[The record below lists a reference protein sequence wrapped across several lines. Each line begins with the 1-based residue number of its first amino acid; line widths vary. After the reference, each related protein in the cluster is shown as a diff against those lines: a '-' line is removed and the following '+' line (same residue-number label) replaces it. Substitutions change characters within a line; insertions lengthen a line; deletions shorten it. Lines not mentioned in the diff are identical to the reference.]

1 MTTGGFLRVIITA
14 ATGAALAAGPAP
26 ASAQIWE
33 KLTNKKTIVPIH
45 HPPQLVL
52 KGITRVAVM
61 EFKGDCG
68 AEITEKMTDVVS
80 RSQKYELVDRASL
93 DSILGEQSLQQ
104 SETVSA
110 ATTAKLGQMLGAA
123 VLVTGRIARCNTR
136 VGEPLLERQTGFVIR
151 RSSTPNYVVKTTT
164 TVTGGMQVID
174 VTSGKVLAR
183 APIQVNHVVE
193 RRGDSPYIAPA
204 DPEDVKTG
212 GYAQVADILTRMVMG
227 WDEEVAVLLYDD
239 DKWNLKQS
247 ANQLRVGDMEGAIQ
261 TLKASLET
269 NGQGANADPKMLS
282 KTLYNLGLALM
293 YSDQLEEGQQVL
305 QRSNVVRPTDIA
317 QETLAQCRKLIATRD
332 ETITKEKNAVAAGAT
347 MAVDASKPMLTN
359 TEIIN
364 MSRARLPE
372 TVILSKIKSSTCRF
386 DGSPDAL
393 VKLRGE
399 GVTDNVLVAIVERA
413 K

>member
-1 MTTGGFLRVIITA
+1 
-14 ATGAALAAGPAP
+14 
-26 ASAQIWE
+26 
-33 KLTNKKTIVPIH
+33 
-45 HPPQLVL
+45 
-52 KGITRVAVM
+52 M
-61 EFKGDCG
+61 EFKGECG

-93 DSILGEQSLQQ
+93 DSVLGEQSFQQ

-110 ATTAKLGQMLGAA
+110 ATTAKLGQMFGAA

-136 VGEPLLERQTGFVIR
+136 VGEPLIERHSGLVL
-151 RSSTPNYVVKTTT
+151 RSSAPVYVVKTTT

-193 RRGDSPYIAPA
+193 RKSDSPYVAPA

-212 GYAQVADILTRMVMG
+212 GYAQVGDVLSRLIMG

-247 ANQLRVGDMEGAIQ
+247 ANQMKVGDLEGAIQ
-261 TLKASLET
+261 TLNASFQA
-269 NGQGANADPKMLS
+269 NGQGAAADPKMQS
-282 KTLYNLGLALM
+282 KALYNLGLALM
-293 YSDQLEEGQQVL
+293 YSDRLEEAEEVL
-305 QRSNVVRPTDIA
+305 KKSSFVRPTDVA
-317 QETLAQCRKLIATRD
+317 QETLLQCHKLIASRD
-332 ETITKEKNAVAAGAT
+332 EMISKEKNAVAAGAT
-347 MAVDASKPMLTN
+347 LAVDTSKPMLTN
-359 TEIIN
+359 AEIIS

-372 TVILSKIKSSTCRF
+372 VVILQKIKGSTCQF
-386 DGSPDAL
+386 DGSPNAL
-393 VKLRGE
+393 VQLRTA